1 MEKIWLQ
8 SYEAGIEAEIDA
20 NRFQSI
26 VDVFQQSVDKFGS
39 KTAFQNMDATLS
51 YAETGKLVTD
61 FAAWLPV

>member
-26 VDVFQQSVDKFGS
+26 VDVFS
-39 KTAFQNMDATLS
+39 K
-51 YAETGKLVTD
+51 
-61 FAAWLPV
+61 AWINSAVKARFKIWIQR